1 MTCLLTE
8 ALDALQ
14 RIAPLE
20 LAANWDNVG
29 LLVEPKPKEGARLT
43 SLLLTIDLTEPVL
56 AEALAHHVELI
67 VAYHPPI
74 FSGLKRLTRATVSE
88 RVALDSI
95 GAGVFVYSPH
105 TALDASE
112 GGLNDWL
119 ASAIGPGIALPIE
132 PTPGAERTGQGRLLR
147 LDAPTRLD
155 QAIANI
161 KAHLELELL
170 RVARPHTSEN
180 PVLSCVAVCAG
191 AGGSVLQNVR
201 ADLFLTGEMRHHDIL
216 SKQAQGSSVVLCDHT
231 NTERGYLPLL
241 AERLDAALGGRA
253 TIIVSHADS
262 DPLRV
267 T

>member
-1 MTCLLTE
+1 MTCSLSE
-8 ALDALQ
+8 ALDALH

-20 LAANWDNVG
+20 LAADWDNVG
-29 LLVEPKPKEGARLT
+29 LLIEPKPKEGAPLT

-56 AEALAHHVELI
+56 TEALARQVDLV

-74 FSGLKRLTRATVSE
+74 FSGLKRLTQATAGE
-88 RVALDSI
+88 RIALEAI

-119 ASAIGPGIALPIE
+119 AGAVGSGTALPIE
-132 PTPGAERTGQGRLLR
+132 PSPASERAGQGRLLT
-147 LDAPTRLD
+147 LDTPTLLD
-155 QAIANI
+155 RAVTSI
-161 KAHLELELL
+161 KAHLSLEHV
-170 RVARPHTSEN
+170 RVARPHASDN
-180 PVLSCVAVCAG
+180 PLIRTVAVCAG

-216 SKQAQGSSVVLCDHT
+216 SKQALGSSVVLCDHT

-241 AERLDAALGGRA
+241 AERLHAALGGRA
-253 TIIVSHADS
+253 TIVVSRTDS